1 MLGWR
6 AKWFSPLSLSY
17 ETIIQL
23 RSESNL
29 IETATSVA
37 DGAVDVQS
45 TQKLDQLHTYPS
57 TLANF
62 LFPRP
67 TNTLTTTLKVVQT
80 LLVAFLHVVKV
91 PIPKKRIEWMVGWSY
106 HKCNFE
112 IFVKYLPWNNAF
124 WPTTE
129 VGEADSVSS
138 VAASA
143 CHSSRPKDVTP
154 RYCT

>member
-1 MLGWR
+1 M
-6 AKWFSPLSLSY
+6 
-17 ETIIQL
+17 
-23 RSESNL
+23 

-91 PIPKKRIEWMVGWSY
+91 PIPKNELNEWWGGVITSVIL
-106 HKCNFE
+106 KFRE
-112 IFVKYLPWNNAF
+112 ISTV
-124 WPTTE
+124 E
-129 VGEADSVSS
+129 
-138 VAASA
+138 
-143 CHSSRPKDVTP
+143 
-154 RYCT
+154 

>member
-6 AKWFSPLSLSY
+6 AKWFSLSY

-37 DGAVDVQS
+37 DGATVDVQS

-80 LLVAFLHVVKV
+80 LLVAFLHVAKV
-91 PIPKKRIEWMVGWSY
+91 QIPKMNWMNGGDGDS
-106 HKCNFE
+106 
-112 IFVKYLPWNNAF
+112 I
-124 WPTTE
+124 PTI
-129 VGEADSVSS
+129 
-138 VAASA
+138 
-143 CHSSRPKDVTP
+143 HSIDNSIMELSQV
-154 RYCT
+154 

>member
-1 MLGWR
+1 M
-6 AKWFSPLSLSY
+6 
-17 ETIIQL
+17 
-23 RSESNL
+23 

-62 LFPRP
+62 LLPRP

-91 PIPKKRIEWMVGWSY
+91 PVPKNELNEWWGGVITSVIL
-106 HKCNFE
+106 KFRE
-112 IFVKYLPWNNAF
+112 ISTV
-124 WPTTE
+124 E
-129 VGEADSVSS
+129 
-138 VAASA
+138 
-143 CHSSRPKDVTP
+143 
-154 RYCT
+154 